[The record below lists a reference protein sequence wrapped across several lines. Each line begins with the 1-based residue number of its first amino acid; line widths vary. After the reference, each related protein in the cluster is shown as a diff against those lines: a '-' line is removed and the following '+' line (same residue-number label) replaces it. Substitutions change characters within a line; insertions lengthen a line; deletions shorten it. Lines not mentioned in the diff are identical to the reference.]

1 MIGPQ
6 DASVLVLVGMPTRHL
21 STARVSS
28 FSHSLLTGYEW
39 GVTIQATIVS
49 TFFEESQMTKSRTL
63 AAFAIFVLS
72 AAVAVFSGAIPVP
85 FLNAGKHSLPAIQ
98 SNGAVT
104 LIADGGDPQPPPPKP
119 PLSVG
124 AAS

>member
-1 MIGPQ
+1 MLRPWSWLGCQPDNGPQ
-6 DASVLVLVGMPTRHL
+6 HTFQVFLIASP
-21 STARVSS
+21 
-28 FSHSLLTGYEW
+28 
-39 GVTIQATIVS
+39 QATNGAARSKPPSFS

-63 AAFAIFVLS
+63 AAFAMFVLS

-104 LIADGGDPQPPPPKP
+104 LIADGGDPQPPPT
-119 PLSVG
+119 PLPWLV
-124 AAS
+124 